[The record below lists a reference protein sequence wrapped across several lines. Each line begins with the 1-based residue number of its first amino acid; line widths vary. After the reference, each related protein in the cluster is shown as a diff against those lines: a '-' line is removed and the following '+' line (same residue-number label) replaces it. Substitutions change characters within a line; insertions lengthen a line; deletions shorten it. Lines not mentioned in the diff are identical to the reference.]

1 PLLIRITG
9 ILISQ
14 LFFRSHFQRIKL
26 TLRYRA
32 EVVVRLNVAVHH
44 LYRMVSLG
52 RSADF
57 ISRGKL
63 GPLLRADQVV
73 PPVPFAEVFTRP
85 LGKDVV
91 DINDSRCSSH
101 QCGAVIFN
109 AFGIGLVVPTPFA
122 GTRTDHIDQFPC
134 TLSGHRGSTLD
145 GRFGSDEVEFRE
157 LGDVERAC
165 AGCVRLTQSG
175 TIVGP
180 IRTQLPKTGI
190 HQPGDSARVDHIVGP
205 SRKHA
210 GANVAGAR
218 AVRVNDVG
226 SFSLVVQECKNWI
239 AGTYREVVR
248 VVQHF
253 IGHTTL
259 RPVAAVYGGE
269 GSVVAGIHRLV
280 GKGVSDRADGRG
292 HADPRTTQRL
302 YGLTLYGA
310 GRS

>member
-1 PLLIRITG
+1 
-9 ILISQ
+9 
-14 LFFRSHFQRIKL
+14 
-26 TLRYRA
+26 
-32 EVVVRLNVAVHH
+32 
-44 LYRMVSLG
+44 
-52 RSADF
+52 
-57 ISRGKL
+57 
-63 GPLLRADQVV
+63 
-73 PPVPFAEVFTRP
+73 
-85 LGKDVV
+85 
-91 DINDSRCSSH
+91 
-101 QCGAVIFN
+101 
-109 AFGIGLVVPTPFA
+109 
-122 GTRTDHIDQFPC
+122 
-134 TLSGHRGSTLD
+134 
-145 GRFGSDEVEFRE
+145 
-157 LGDVERAC
+157 
-165 AGCVRLTQSG
+165 
-175 TIVGP
+175 
-180 IRTQLPKTGI
+180 
-190 HQPGDSARVDHIVGP
+190 VDHIVGP

-259 RPVAAVYGGE
+259 RPVAAVYGGD

-310 GRS
+310 GRSCANRVSRAPEFGVVPRHEPHGKVAGCLTIAEAVRTGTVIEVAFFRMVGVQQDFVVAIVAAYMHIVVCLLQAKRSRIIDGGRRHIVGFLEVPLG